1 MFFFYINNRTLLK
14 MNYFTK
20 KFFFWLLN
28 NKKKIY
34 IFKISWQPKLYV
46 IIMIKTKYITKQ
58 NVYYLKNLK
67 TSDTILKHVTC
78 SNILIDIYNISK
90 FEIAQTYEIVVF
102 NY

>member
-1 MFFFYINNRTLLK
+1 

-20 KFFFWLLN
+20 K
-28 NKKKIY
+28 KKIFLAFEQKKY
-34 IFKISWQPKLYV
+34 LIKSWQSELYV
-46 IIMIKTKYITKQ
+46 IIMIKKIYITKQ

-67 TSDTILKHVTC
+67 TSDTILKYVTC
-78 SNILIDIYNISK
+78 SNILIDSYNILK